1 MSTSLI
7 VSTGAVYR
15 YTAPMVKNL
24 LSWWQIFEVLHT
36 VAATKKCKAIAF
48 TCMWR

>member
-24 LSWWQIFEVLHT
+24 LS
-36 VAATKKCKAIAF
+36 
-48 TCMWR
+48 